1 MKINVCVLKTQRVH
15 IRLATHSKKNCVKK
29 TILIYLIYFLL
40 ALCVYLNQVETIFGH
55 TLVSYQFDRQDLG
68 VKFKLTTISHHLFLD
83 KQCSITVLSWQKFVT
98 SYYEGNLRANSLEGL
113 SELCRYRTTAKDNH
127 ALRLHF

>member
-15 IRLATHSKKNCVKK
+15 IRLATHCKKDRVKK
-29 TILIYLIYFLL
+29 TILIYLIYFWL

-55 TLVSYQFDRQDLG
+55 TLVSYQFYRLDLG
-68 VKFKLTTISHHLFLD
+68 VKFKLTTIGHHLFED

-98 SYYEGNLRANSLEGL
+98 PYYEGNLRAKSLEGL
-113 SELCRYRTTAKDNH
+113 SELCRDWTTAKDNH
-127 ALRLHF
+127 ALWLHF